1 MGLCLGLQCMVIE
14 VARDLAGLE
23 GADSS
28 EFNPGTEHPVIATM
42 AEQVAIVSGD
52 GDLGGSM
59 RLGSY
64 PAILAEGSQVAK
76 RYGTT
81 EVAERHRHRYEV
93 NNGYRDKLEAAGL
106 VISGTS
112 PDGRLVEFVE
122 LGSELHPYFVATQA
136 HPELKSRPTDPHPL
150 FAGLIEAALERK
162 LSSRLPMDSVVTDTP
177 APDDHG
183 PLSELPILDDL
194 ALVDDPQAWPVVGSD
209 ELATGRKT
217 AYKSDQVRT
226 PDGELIN
233 REYLQHPGAVG
244 VIALDDHDRIVLV
257 RQYRHPVRHRL
268 IEPPAGLL
276 DNGDE
281 DYLVGAQRELAEEVG
296 LAARDWRVLVDLF
309 TSPGISSESLRVY
322 LARDLAAAPLPDGFV
337 PHAEEAHMDVV
348 RASLDDLV
356 QAVLEGR
363 LHNPTLV
370 AGVLAAWA
378 ARTRDGFDDL
388 RPADAPWPAR
398 EASRT

>member
-1 MGLCLGLQCMVIE
+1 
-14 VARDLAGLE
+14 
-23 GADSS
+23 
-28 EFNPGTEHPVIATM
+28 
-42 AEQVAIVSGD
+42 VSGPHD
-52 GDLGGSM
+52 LTGDD
-59 RLGSY
+59 
-64 PAILAEGSQVAK
+64 Q
-76 RYGTT
+76 
-81 EVAERHRHRYEV
+81 
-93 NNGYRDKLEAAGL
+93 
-106 VISGTS
+106 
-112 PDGRLVEFVE
+112 
-122 LGSELHPYFVATQA
+122 
-136 HPELKSRPTDPHPL
+136 
-150 FAGLIEAALERK
+150 
-162 LSSRLPMDSVVTDTP
+162 
-177 APDDHG
+177 G
-183 PLSELPILDDL
+183 PLAQFAILDDL
-194 ALVDDPQAWPVVGSD
+194 ALIDDPQAWSVLGTD
-209 ELATGRKT
+209 ELAAGRKT
-217 AYKSDQVRT
+217 SYRSDRVET
-226 PDGELIN
+226 PDGEEIS

-281 DYLVGAQRELAEEVG
+281 DYLIGAQRELAEEVG
-296 LAARDWRVLVDLF
+296 LAAGDWRVLVDLF

-322 LARDLAAAPLPDGFV
+322 LARGLSAAPLPDGFV

-370 AGVLAAWA
+370 SGVLAAWA

-398 EASRT
+398 EASRAR